1 MTVTTTSLS
10 AGVSRTIYDQ
20 STKLSAILNN
30 TQAATTAPVRQQTD
44 ATAVDVSEELLS
56 QGAAPSLRVQ
66 SVSVAFNATKL
77 DVIDSGAT
85 QVLRILGQ
93 LQSLASRATL
103 SGISEGERL
112 VLDGQFQ
119 ALRLSIN
126 NVPPAPQGSEYTGA
140 SLVGGTS
147 AELSPQDSSAVLGG
161 FLDTKLLSADINIKT
176 PEAAG
181 KALESIATAT
191 TTISAQRETIGR
203 LQDVVDFAA
212 ASVNGAL
219 QNQDALKASFDDT
232 VETPSIASLL
242 QQQSTQATAVQT
254 ARLPNNI
261 LQLLSQ

>member
-30 TQAATTAPVRQQTD
+30 TQAAATAPVREQAS
-44 ATAVDVSEELLS
+44 ATSVDVSDELLNQS
-56 QGAAPSLRVQ
+56 TAPSLRVQ

-93 LQSLASRATL
+93 LQSLASRATF

-126 NVPPAPQGSEYTGA
+126 NVPPAPQGSEYVGSA
-140 SLVGGTS
+140 LVGS
-147 AELSPQDSSAVLGG
+147 AAAELSPEDGSAILGG
-161 FLDTKLLSADINIKT
+161 FLDTKLLSADINVKT
-176 PEAAG
+176 PEAATQ
-181 KALESIATAT
+181 ALETIARAT
-191 TTISAQRETIGR
+191 TTISTQRETLGR

-219 QNQDALKASFDDT
+219 QNQDALKATFDDT